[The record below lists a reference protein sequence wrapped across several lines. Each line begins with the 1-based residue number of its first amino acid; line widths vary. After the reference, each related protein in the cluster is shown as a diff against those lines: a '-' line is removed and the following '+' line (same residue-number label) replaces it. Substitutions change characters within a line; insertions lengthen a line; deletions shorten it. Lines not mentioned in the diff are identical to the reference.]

1 MTAFILFSYFLF
13 LAFQIQTSFLALTF
27 NEIKILFLLWYL
39 VAFQWYIQKFI
50 VKAVAREK
58 QNKQKKFLSFETYSQ
73 SNLPDNAKRYII
85 IECLPLLYSSPNLVQ
100 EYACRKS
107 CI

>member
-1 MTAFILFSYFLF
+1 MVFGRLSMVYTKIYSKSCSQREAK
-13 LAFQIQTSFLALTF
+13 QT
-27 NEIKILFLLWYL
+27 
-39 VAFQWYIQKFI
+39 
-50 VKAVAREK
+50 
-58 QNKQKKFLSFETYSQ
+58 KKFLSFETYSQ